1 MDRTFKRILPDEGA
15 TERLGNDIAAAL
27 RPGDAV
33 LLHGDL
39 GAGKT
44 SLARAVIRSLA
55 GDRALEVPSP
65 TFTLVQNYALRF
77 PVQHVD
83 LYRLADPGEVEELAL
98 DEALEESV
106 ILVEWPERAP
116 GTFADAI
123 EVRLSEKDDGREA
136 EITAQEEAAA
146 RLERA
151 FRIRAFLE
159 TAGQGDAWRVHLVGD
174 ASARTY
180 ETIHPSAGT
189 PLVLMNAPE
198 RRDEPVIRHGLP
210 YSRIARLSRS
220 VSAFVAVAN
229 ALRRA
234 GISAPEIYA
243 QDLDQGLL
251 LLEHLGTGSFL
262 GSGGEP
268 VAERYEAAAR
278 LLAYLHELEWP
289 RSLPVP
295 GGQDHVVPDY
305 DHAAMAIETELLL
318 DWYLPYVKGRDATA
332 EERREFSRLWDELF
346 RRLDKAEKS
355 LVLRDYHSPNIIWR
369 EDRQGLDRL
378 GVIDIQDA
386 VCGPAAYDVA
396 SLALD
401 GRATISPQLER
412 TILDAYCAARTAPGF
427 DRVAFEE
434 AYAITAAQRNTKLL
448 GIFVRLDRRDGKP
461 AYLAHLPRI
470 RGYLTRLFG
479 HPALE
484 DLAAFYQRHGFLDG
498 EIE

>member
-1 MDRTFKRILPDEGA
+1 MARRWSSAFMTTARELRLTCSPRCSSASSREARAGAGAGRASAFPSSRASSSCTAARWRSTPGRTRAPPWSAGFRLSPGLCVPRRSRMDRTFKRILPDEGA

-39 GAGKT
+39 GAGKA
-44 SLARAVIRSLA
+44 SRARAVVRSLA
-55 GDRALEVPSP
+55 GARALEVPSP

-116 GTFADAI
+116 GTFAGAI

-136 EITAQEEAAA
+136 EITAPEEAAA

-210 YSRIARLSRS
+210 YSRIAPLSCS

-251 LLEHLGTGSFL
+251 LL
-262 GSGGEP
+262 
-268 VAERYEAAAR
+268 
-278 LLAYLHELEWP
+278 
-289 RSLPVP
+289 
-295 GGQDHVVPDY
+295 
-305 DHAAMAIETELLL
+305 
-318 DWYLPYVKGRDATA
+318 
-332 EERREFSRLWDELF
+332 
-346 RRLDKAEKS
+346 
-355 LVLRDYHSPNIIWR
+355 
-369 EDRQGLDRL
+369 
-378 GVIDIQDA
+378 
-386 VCGPAAYDVA
+386 
-396 SLALD
+396 
-401 GRATISPQLER
+401 
-412 TILDAYCAARTAPGF
+412 
-427 DRVAFEE
+427 
-434 AYAITAAQRNTKLL
+434 AQ
-448 GIFVRLDRRDGKP
+448 
-461 AYLAHLPRI
+461 
-470 RGYLTRLFG
+470 
-479 HPALE
+479 
-484 DLAAFYQRHGFLDG
+484 
-498 EIE
+498 